1 MSVRCEKAGDRMEI
15 EIKVENGC
23 KEPKIIVITDKITN
37 EINELVKM
45 ISDAQPQ
52 LITGFYEDNVKI
64 IEPETIIRVYSSGQ
78 KVYIQTH
85 EREYTVRLRLY
96 ELEQRL
102 DGATFVRI
110 SNSEIINLKKAINFD
125 LSFRGTICVKLSND
139 VSTYVSRRY
148 VSKIKYLL
156 GI

>member
-1 MSVRCEKAGDRMEI
+1 MEI

-23 KEPKIIVITDKITN
+23 REPRVVIITDKITD
-37 EINELVKM
+37 EINDLVKM
-45 ISDAQPQ
+45 ISGAQPQ
-52 LITGFYEDNVKI
+52 IIMGFYEDNVKI
-64 IEPETIIRVYSSGQ
+64 IEPETIIRIYSSVQ

-102 DGATFVRI
+102 DSATFIRI
-110 SNSEIINLKKAINFD
+110 SNSEIINLKKAVNFD
-125 LSFRGTICVKLSND
+125 LSFIGTICVKLSND

-148 VSKIKYLL
+148 VSKIKNML

>member
-1 MSVRCEKAGDRMEI
+1 MMEI

-45 ISDAQPQ
+45 ISDAQPR
-52 LITGFYEDNVKI
+52 LITGFNEDNVKI
-64 IEPETIIRVYSSGQ
+64 IEPETIIRAYSSGQ

-125 LSFRGTICVKLSND
+125 LSFRGTICVKLSNG

>member
-1 MSVRCEKAGDRMEI
+1 MMEI

-23 KEPKIIVITDKITN
+23 REPRVVIITDKITD
-37 EINELVKM
+37 EINDLVKM
-45 ISDAQPQ
+45 ISGAQPQ
-52 LITGFYEDNVKI
+52 IIMGFYEDNVKI
-64 IEPETIIRVYSSGQ
+64 IEPETIIRIYSSVQ

-102 DGATFVRI
+102 DSATFIRI
-110 SNSEIINLKKAINFD
+110 SNSEIINLKKAVNFD
-125 LSFRGTICVKLSND
+125 LSFIGTICVKLSND

-148 VSKIKYLL
+148 VSKIKNML